1 MIRKQALFGLLATS
15 LVLFSVA
22 CQEKNTEEKAVL
34 DAAVIAEETVGADL
48 MPAWAVNAN
57 IYEVNIRQYTPE
69 GTFNAFAEH
78 LDRLNNMGVKMLW
91 LMPIYP
97 ISTTKKKGSLG
108 SYYAV
113 SDYTAVNPEFG
124 TAEDFKNLVDKI
136 HTLDMKVILDWV
148 PNHTGW
154 DHVWIEDHPEYFTH
168 VADTITHPFMNGE
181 PTDWYDVAELDF
193 DNMDMRE
200 EMTQALEYW
209 ITEYDVDGYRCDVAF
224 EVPDDYWDS
233 AVSRMRAIKPVFM
246 LAEAEHPPHRNSG
259 NFHMS
264 YPWSFMHLT
273 NEIGK
278 GVEDVNAIDKYLLE
292 NAEKFNKG
300 FQMSFTT
307 NHDENSWNGTEFER
321 YGDAHQTFAVLT
333 GTLTGMPLI
342 YSGQEEPLEKRLA
355 FFDKDDIEFG
365 DFKYESFYKTLLT
378 VHRDNKALWNGIY
391 GGQPVRLNE
400 SETVYAFKREKDGD
414 KVVVVLNFSDSEQ
427 TADLTESVDGMR
439 EIFTQE
445 AGAGQQI
452 DLAPYGYKVFEQKAS
467 M

>member
-1 MIRKQALFGLLATS
+1 MIRKQSLFGLLTAGTI
-15 LVLFSVA
+15 LFSVA
-22 CQEKNTEEKAVL
+22 CQNSATQEQTDAQPEKAV
-34 DAAVIAEETVGADL
+34 VETVGEDM

-124 TAEDFKNLVDKI
+124 TPEDFKNLVDKI
-136 HTLDMKVILDWV
+136 HALDMKVILDWV

-154 DHVWIEDHPEYFTH
+154 DHVWIEEHPEYFTH
-168 VADTITHPFMNGE
+168 VADTITHPFMDGE
-181 PTDWYDVAELDF
+181 LTDWYDVAELNF
-193 DNMDMRE
+193 DNMEMRE
-200 EMTQALEYW
+200 EMTKALEYW

-224 EVPDDYWDS
+224 EVPDDFWDT
-233 AVSRMRAIKPVFM
+233 AVPRMRALKPVFM
-246 LAEAEHPPHRNSG
+246 LAEAEHAPHRNSG

-273 NEIGK
+273 NEMGK
-278 GVEDVNAIDKYLLE
+278 GKENVNAIDKYLTE
-292 NAEKFNKG
+292 TAEKFQKG

-342 YSGQEEPLEKRLA
+342 YSGQEEPLKKRLA

-365 DFKYESFYKTLLT
+365 DFEYEGFYKTLLT
-378 VHRDNKALWNGIY
+378 VHRENKALWNGVH

-400 SETVYAFKREKDGD
+400 SEEVYAFKREKDGD
-414 KVVVVLNFSDSEQ
+414 KVVVVLNFSDAEQ
-427 TADLTESVDGMR
+427 TTELSESVDGMT
-439 EIFTQE
+439 EIFTEE

-452 DLAPYGYKVFEQKAS
+452 SLAPYGYKVYEQKAS
-467 M
+467 K